1 MKQVIVNGQSYL
13 AEALVNAEGALT
25 VKNALAINGNPTK
38 ADVANYMKAA
48 NLETL
53 KDITFGGAGVAYS
66 EVALDKDIEFA
77 IKVQGLVMEEAQATA
92 VKKLV
97 NKEFDLGLGKM

>member
-13 AEALVNAEGALT
+13 AEALNQGEGALV
-25 VKNALAINGNPTK
+25 VKGALAIAGNPTK
-38 ADVANYMKAA
+38 ADVARYMKAA
-48 NLETL
+48 NLEEL

-66 EVALDKDIEFA
+66 EVALDKEIEFA
-77 IKVQGLVMEEAQATA
+77 IKVSELVMAEAQATA

-97 NKEFDLGLGKM
+97 NKEFDTGLGKI